1 MEYGACRVVIK
12 WGSRCQPRTNP
23 TADNLRKGLKQSFG
37 MDKTGR
43 NPPTRR
49 DHLIP
54 PVPRAKQL
62 PPAGTNTN
70 QKGCLVVTRRNQA
83 EAQHSAKQASK
94 PAASSTKRAKRASV
108 QKQNKGRPP
117 NSTPDPPPRRPGP
130 RPVGPAHLLHEDDG
144 Q

>member
-1 MEYGACRVVIK
+1 MENSKIFISANLFPLK
-12 WGSRCQPRTNP
+12 
-23 TADNLRKGLKQSFG
+23 LRKGLKQSFG
-37 MDKTGR
+37 MDKTGP

-54 PVPRAKQL
+54 PVPRAKRL
-62 PPAGTNTN
+62 PSAGTHTN
-70 QKGCLVVTRRNQA
+70 QKGCLVVTRKNQA

-108 QKQNKGRPP
+108 QKQNKARTTEQTTDPQPKDVPTAARLNPP
-117 NSTPDPPPRRPGP
+117 FSGNEVSSGAA
-130 RPVGPAHLLHEDDG
+130 GC